1 MQGFGLLLGHLVG
14 DYIVQNDWMAKW
26 KTANSERSVTEVP
39 LSVLLFSWGKVNDT
53 NWGTLQPAL
62 ACTVHCLL
70 YTMSVWAF
78 SFWWMPWW
86 GCLACFVVH
95 WPIDRF
101 RLARK
106 WMENVSG
113 QKEFANGV
121 FSPWSIIVV
130 DNVFHLLTLWIIATL
145 AAL

>member
-1 MQGFGLLLGHLVG
+1 MIGFELLLAHLVG
-14 DYIVQNDWMAKW
+14 DYIVQNDWMAK
-26 KTANSERSVTEVP
+26 N
-39 LSVLLFSWGKVNDT
+39 KVNQF
-53 NWGTLQPAL
+53 WSGWSAGLQGDW

-70 YTMSVWAF
+70 YTLSVWAF
-78 SFWWMPWW
+78 SWHWIPWW
-86 GCLACFVVH
+86 GLLLCFTVH

-113 QKEFANGV
+113 QRDFANGV

-130 DNVFHLLTLWIIATL
+130 DNIFHLLTLYAIYLIHRGTTNV
-145 AAL
+145 